1 MSVGAKIIIY
11 SVLYF
16 IIFGCSETVND
27 NSDGQQNY
35 NPFTA
40 DMVPKVKPQELK
52 KLNNLKNYIFLKTGG
67 ILDG

>member
-27 NSDGQQNY
+27 NSDGQENY

-52 KLNNLKNYIFLKTGG
+52 KLNNLKIIFFKTGG